1 MVVDR
6 FEVDFEGAAHRER
19 LVRPDRVEELSVLL
33 DFEAKLRAVVD
44 LESVQVL
51 VLEGAEGALADAV
64 FGSATSAVCGCG
76 SAPGASR

>member
-1 MVVDR
+1 VVVDR

-19 LVRPDRVEELSVLL
+19 LVRSDRVDELPVPL

>member
-6 FEVDFEGAAHRER
+6 FEVDFERAPRRARF
-19 LVRPDRVEELSVLL
+19 VRSDRVEELPVGL

-44 LESVQVL
+44 LEPVQVL